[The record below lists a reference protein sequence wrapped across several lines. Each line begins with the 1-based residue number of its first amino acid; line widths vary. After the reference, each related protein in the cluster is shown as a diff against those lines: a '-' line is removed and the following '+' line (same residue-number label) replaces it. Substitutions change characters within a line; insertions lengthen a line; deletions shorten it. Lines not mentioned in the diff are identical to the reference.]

1 MSLNHIPALA
11 GIHHVTAITSSAQ
24 KIYDFF
30 THILGLR
37 LVKKTVN
44 QDDIRAYHLFFADDR
59 GNPGT
64 DMTFFDFGQSQKA
77 VAGTNEIFRTSFRVK
92 DDASL
97 QYWLKRFAQYQIKHE
112 SIKLLLGR
120 KYLNFYDFDGQGY
133 AIFSDEGVPGVGA
146 GEAWHL
152 GPIPDEF
159 ALLGLGPIWIRVN
172 DLPLMQQRLVD
183 GMGMRLV
190 GKESSLSVFEMGEG
204 GNGATVIIDH
214 QRLLGQAIQGY
225 GTVHHVA
232 FRIEDRDALEA
243 WRLYLNT
250 LAVANSGFVDRFY
263 FQSLYARV
271 YPRILF
277 EFATEGPGFIDDEEP
292 YETLGEKLAIPPHLR
307 SRSELIHR
315 LIKPLDTKRSDKVF
329 KKEY

>member
-1 MSLNHIPALA
+1 MNLKAPPLF
-11 GIHHVTAITSSAQ
+11 GIHHVTAITSSAD
-24 KIYDFF
+24 KIYQFF
-30 THILGLR
+30 TYVLGLR

-64 DMTFFDFGQSQKA
+64 DMTFFDFGKSQKA
-77 VAGTNEIFRTSFRVK
+77 MRGTNEIYRTSFRVK

-97 QYWLKRFAQYQIKHE
+97 VYWQKRFSAKQVRHDGIKT
-112 SIKLLLGR
+112 IFGR
-120 KYLNFYDFDGQGY
+120 KYLTFTDFDDQEY
-133 AIFSDEGVPGVGA
+133 ALFSDEGVPGIAA

-159 ALLGLGPIWIRVN
+159 AILGLGPIWIRVN
-172 DLPLMQQRLVD
+172 DFALMNTQLVD
-183 GMGMRLV
+183 IMNLRMV
-190 GKESSLSVFEMGEG
+190 TKEGSYTLFEMGEG
-204 GNGATVIIDH
+204 GNGGAVIVDF
-214 QRLLGQAIQGY
+214 QRLMSQAIQGY

-232 FRIEDRDALEA
+232 FRIADKEALES
-243 WRLYLNT
+243 WRLHLHT
-250 LAVANSGFVDRFY
+250 ATIPNSGFVDRFY

-307 SRSELIHR
+307 NRAELIHR
-315 LIKPLDTKRSDKVF
+315 MIRPLDTRRSHLNF